1 LAAAESGAVLRRLL
15 FERSSAQ
22 NHEKVR
28 GSVKDDR
35 ECTED
40 YELRE
45 DVAGLRGNELR
56 DERQKEERG
65 LAAVRIRLVPF
76 QGSARPQRL

>member
-1 LAAAESGAVLRRLL
+1 MPRPEATRCSAAESGAVLQLL

-35 ECTED
+35 ECTGD

-56 DERQKEERG
+56 DE
-65 LAAVRIRLVPF
+65 
-76 QGSARPQRL
+76 